1 MSPRLRR
8 VLHPVVMAERKLV
21 RILLRLVH
29 AGVHPRIDCNGRP
42 WPYTFAG
49 VVGNALERRAARRK
63 VGGWRH
69 LPLHVGKKRN
79 DVSYLRKL
87 RGAP

>member
-8 VLHPVVMAERKLV
+8 ALRPVVLVERKLV
-21 RILLRLVH
+21 RILLRLAH
-29 AGVHPRIDCNGRP
+29 AGVHPRIDRSGRP
-42 WPYTFAG
+42 WPHTFAG

-63 VGGWRH
+63 IGGWRH

-79 DVSYLRKL
+79 DISYLRRV

>member
-8 VLHPVVMAERKLV
+8 VLRPVVLTERKLI
-21 RILLRLVH
+21 RILRLLAH
-29 AGVHPRIDCNGRP
+29 AGVHPRTDRSGRP

-49 VVGNALERRAARRK
+49 VVGNTLERRAARRK

-69 LPLHVGKKRN
+69 LPKHVGKKWN
-79 DVSYLRKL
+79 DISYLRRL